1 MSTIDKHFMHVSQTF
16 THEQQRQIRVSKD
29 KVINIRIDPEIK
41 KLAKKLAADDQRSLS
56 NWITWLIQR
65 EIKKSGIKK

>member
-1 MSTIDKHFMHVSQTF
+1 M
-16 THEQQRQIRVSKD
+16 SKD

-56 NWITWLIQR
+56 NWITWLIQQ
-65 EIKKSGIKK
+65 EIKKSDVKK

>member
-1 MSTIDKHFMHVSQTF
+1 MHISQTF
-16 THEQQRQIRVSKD
+16 THEQQGQIRVSKD

-65 EIKKSGIKK
+65 EIKKSGVKK